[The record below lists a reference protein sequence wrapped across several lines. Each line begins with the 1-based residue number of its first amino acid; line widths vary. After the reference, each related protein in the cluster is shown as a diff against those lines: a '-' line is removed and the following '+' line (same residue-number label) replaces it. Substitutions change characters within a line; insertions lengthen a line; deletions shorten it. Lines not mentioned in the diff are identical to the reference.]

1 MIGSPRSL
9 SLSLMKIRFSS
20 ILGWTAVFLVSALTL
35 FSAIMGFMP
44 QTDPVAIEMGTKL
57 GVTGLE
63 MPLGIIKILIVALF
77 VYPRTSTVGF
87 VLMIG
92 YYGGALATNITHG
105 FTPAEYGMLYIV
117 LGLLT
122 LSAYVRNPELLTRI
136 KGKPVIA

>member
-1 MIGSPRSL
+1 
-9 SLSLMKIRFSS
+9 MKIRFSS
-20 ILGWTAVFLVSALTL
+20 FVGWTAVFLVSALTL

-44 QTDPVAIEMGTKL
+44 QTDPAAIEIATKMG
-57 GVTGLE
+57 VANFS
-63 MPLGIIKILIVALF
+63 MQLGITKILIVALF

-105 FTPAEYGMLYIV
+105 FAPAEYGILYVV